1 MSEGDKKRKIKQRM
15 NLQKHVVVYLKIKLV
30 IQIKYY

>member
-1 MSEGDKKRKIKQRM
+1 MSEGDKKKEDKTK